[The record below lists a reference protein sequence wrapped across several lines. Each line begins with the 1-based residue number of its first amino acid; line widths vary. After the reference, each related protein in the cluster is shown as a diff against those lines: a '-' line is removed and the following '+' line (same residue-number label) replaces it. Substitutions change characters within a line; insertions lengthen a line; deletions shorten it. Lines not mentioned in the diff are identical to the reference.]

1 MRLLARSRLVRRPA
15 RRAMVAAAGAYP
27 GLGGHIRRHRP
38 GIAISPAPAS
48 TFRSALIALAGAV
61 LLAAGYLSFDVM
73 GDVMR
78 YRVSAEQQAVDLLDE
93 QLSSLRAEIDEQRRL
108 LPLRGTTNLDL
119 LIDQ

>member
-1 MRLLARSRLVRRPA
+1 
-15 RRAMVAAAGAYP
+15 
-27 GLGGHIRRHRP
+27 
-38 GIAISPAPAS
+38 
-48 TFRSALIALAGAV
+48 
-61 LLAAGYLSFDVM
+61 M